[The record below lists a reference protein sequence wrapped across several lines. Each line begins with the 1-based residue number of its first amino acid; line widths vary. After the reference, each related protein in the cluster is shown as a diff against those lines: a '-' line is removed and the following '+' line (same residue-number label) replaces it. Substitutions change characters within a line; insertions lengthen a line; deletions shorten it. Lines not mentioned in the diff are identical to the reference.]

1 MRIPFVGPAYK
12 LASVNQSA
20 QRCVNLFLEQ
30 TEQGGK
36 TQAALY
42 RTPGKIRRVT
52 VGSGAIR
59 GLLAFGP
66 WLYAVSGDGVYRIGA
81 DYAATLLGTIGTTIN
96 TVGMACNGSQ
106 VLIVDGAAGWIITAS
121 SGTLAQ
127 ITASG
132 FPNGVTWAKFLDGY
146 FIVGGDGTQRFY
158 ISAQNDGMTWDALDY
173 ASAEGSPSD
182 NVAGEVDHRELFMF
196 SSDSVEI
203 FVDTGNAT
211 FPIERSGNAFIE
223 VGCSAAAS
231 VAKLDNSIFWLGTDK
246 RGEGIVWRLNGYTP
260 VRVSDHGVETAI
272 AGYSVI
278 SDAIAYAYQQR
289 GHMFYVLSFPSAGA
303 TWVYDVATQSWHE
316 RAYMN
321 QITGQL
327 GRDRGQCY
335 ALFGRD
341 HLIGDYADGR
351 IYALSLDAYDDDGDV
366 VKWVRTCAPQDS
378 DNNQVFYQ
386 SIEIDIEAGVGLQS
400 GQGSDPVVMLR
411 WSDDGGHSW
420 CNTKQM
426 RIGAIG
432 RYGYRAKREQLG
444 AGRNRVWELS
454 GTDPVKIV
462 IMGAIVRATA
472 ADR

>member
-30 TEQGGK
+30 SEQGGK
-36 TQAALY
+36 TQTALY

-52 VGSGAIR
+52 AGSGPIR
-59 GLLAFGP
+59 GMLPFGD
-66 WLYAVSGDGVYRIGA
+66 WLYAVSGDGVYRIGT
-81 DYAATLLGTIGTTIN
+81 DYSATLLGTIGTTIN

-106 VLIVDGAAGWIITAS
+106 VLIVDGAAGWIITIS
-121 SGTLAQ
+121 TGTMAQ

-132 FPNGVTWAKFLDGY
+132 FANGVTWAKFLDGY
-146 FIVGGDGTQRFY
+146 FIVGGDGTQLFY
-158 ISAQNDGMTWDALDY
+158 ISAQNDGTTWDALDH
-173 ASAEGSPSD
+173 ASAEGAPSN
-182 NVAGEVDHRELFMF
+182 NVAGEVDHRELLML
-196 SSDSVEI
+196 SSDSIEV
-203 FVDTGNAT
+203 FVDTGNAS

-231 VAKLDNSIFWLGTDK
+231 VAKLDNSIFWLGVDR

-278 SDAIAYAYQQR
+278 SDAVAYSYQQR
-289 GHMFYVLSFPSAGA
+289 GHMFYVLSFPTAGA
-303 TWVYDVATQSWHE
+303 TWVYDVSTQSWHE
-316 RAYMN
+316 RAYMS
-321 QITGQL
+321 QITGAL

-341 HLIGDYADGR
+341 HLVGDYEDGR
-351 IYALSLDAYDDDGDV
+351 IYALSLDAYTDDGDV
-366 VKWVRTCAPQDS
+366 IKWLRSCAPQDS
-378 DNNQVFYQ
+378 ENNRVFYQ
-386 SIEIDIEAGVGLQS
+386 SIELDIEAGVGLQS
-400 GQGSDPVVMLR
+400 GQGSNPVVMLR

-420 CNTKQM
+420 CNTKQL

-432 RYGYRAKREQLG
+432 RYGQRAKREQLG
-444 AGRNRVWELS
+444 AGRNRVWEVS
-454 GTDPVKIV
+454 GTDPVKIA